1 VREVIARPV
10 SYPIRGVFR
19 ISRGAKTRADVI
31 EVAVRDGEIVGR
43 GECVPYARYG
53 QTLEG
58 VLAQVRAAAQLVAD
72 GATIAELQVELPAGP
87 ARNAIECAMW
97 DLQARGGGPRSS
109 TLFGPDPEVRPLTT
123 AYTLSLDTPEAMG
136 AAAGCASGFPIL
148 KLKLGGEGDV
158 ERVRAVR
165 SAAPAARLIADAN
178 ESWTFEQLTRFAPHL
193 AAAGVELLEQPL
205 PAEADGELTHYH
217 SPVPLSADESCHDRS
232 SLPGLIGKY
241 QCVTVKLDKTGGL
254 TEAAAVLEQA
264 RSLGLT
270 TMIGCMVASSLS
282 MAPGLVAAQHARFV
296 HLDGPMLLDRDR
308 VPGLSYLGAEVQPP
322 SAEVWAG

>member
-1 VREVIARPV
+1 VREMTAEQR

-31 EVAVRDGEIVGR
+31 EVAIREGDAVGH
-43 GECVPYARYG
+43 GECVPYGRYG

-58 VLAQVRAAAQLVAD
+58 VLAQIHAAARIVAD
-72 GATIAELQVELPAGP
+72 GVTIAELQDELPAGP

-109 TLFGPDPEVRPLTT
+109 SLFGLDQVLRPLTT

-136 AAAGCASGFPIL
+136 AAAAAAASLPIL

-158 ERVRAVR
+158 ERVQAVR
-165 SAAPAARLIADAN
+165 DAAPGARLIADAN
-178 ESWTFEQLTRFAPHL
+178 ESWTAAQLTRFTPRL
-193 AAAGVELLEQPL
+193 AELGVELIEQPL
-205 PAEADGELTHYH
+205 PAGADGVLSDYL

-232 SLPGLIGKY
+232 SLSALVGKY
-241 QCVTVKLDKTGGL
+241 DCVTVKLDKTGGP

-264 RSLGLT
+264 RSLGFA
-270 TMIGCMVASSLS
+270 TMVGCMVASSLS
-282 MAPGLVAAQHARFV
+282 MAPGLVAAQQARFV
-296 HLDGPMLLDRDR
+296 HLDGPLLLGRDR
-308 VPGLSYLGAEVQPP
+308 VPGLRYEGAEVQP
-322 SAEVWAG
+322 AGTELWAG